1 MEHAGDRQQV
11 RHRQVDGFP
20 SRQAGCYA
28 EEARASKAVNKHA
41 CKPYYITHAKTDAL
55 QARKMLV
62 RLSNSDAVHR
72 RMALVQICALGGF
85 PNVCP
90 KTARDAFAK
99 EGHRRRSARKKPFL
113 TERHMLA
120 RFKFANDHAH
130 WTVSCSWTRSAAPQ
144 TRRGRDADAT
154 WTRLLIMML
163 ILGLADRRLAQSH
176 LDGRVLHLDRW
187 ASREGL
193 RHARSRRAV

>member
-1 MEHAGDRQQV
+1 
-11 RHRQVDGFP
+11 
-20 SRQAGCYA
+20 
-28 EEARASKAVNKHA
+28 
-41 CKPYYITHAKTDAL
+41 
-55 QARKMLV
+55 MLV

-130 WTVSCSWTRSAAPQ
+130 WTVSLTLLMECC
-144 TRRGRDADAT
+144 DVDAT
-154 WTRLLIMML
+154 WTR
-163 ILGLADRRLAQSH
+163 H
-176 LDGRVLHLDRW
+176 GR
-187 ASREGL
+187 ACS
-193 RHARSRRAV
+193 S